1 MTSATLENMRAWTRL
16 TVAERKARMDSISGD
31 FLLPTYTPRRKP
43 DMSDPRPTPDRVTD
57 AMKAEIR
64 ERLGRG
70 GNGLVSP
77 GTTTPRGVVTDNPDH
92 PGRFDDGEPMR
103 SGQAGLVWALLN
115 KELRP
120 INPAAADAGQKWFDA
135 EKDKLTK
142 VQASAWIDRI
152 RAMIKA
158 GPSAPVHTNDAPPS
172 TTSVPEF
179 NNAWA
184 RWREL
189 AAQLVEFGGRYGA
202 RFAVATEA
210 GSDNDL
216 AFWWVV
222 PGKDHNQGKFWLR
235 QVIGGQGPV
244 RVRMSVEAMIS
255 VAEKIIAA
263 GPKESLLLFGQ
274 TLGHCGHCNLELTNQ
289 ESRGFGIGP
298 TCRKNKGW

>member
-1 MTSATLENMRAWTRL
+1 MTSATLENIRSWIGL
-16 TVAERKARMDSISGD
+16 GEDARELRIQQAVIEFGRSVYV
-31 FLLPTYTPRRKP
+31 PRKP
-43 DMSDPRPTPDRVTD
+43 DMSDPRPTPDRVTP

-70 GNGLVSP
+70 GNGLISP
-77 GTTTPRGVVTDNPDH
+77 GTTARRVDTANPDNP
-92 PGRFDDGEPMR
+92 GRVDDGEPMR
-103 SGQAGLVWALLN
+103 DKQRGLVMVLLER
-115 KELRP
+115 ELRP
-120 INPAAADAGQKWFDA
+120 VNPAAADAGKRWFEDQA
-135 EKDKLTK
+135 PTMTK
-142 VQASAWIDRI
+142 VQASDWITRI
-152 RAMIKA
+152 RAMIAA
-158 GPSAPVHTNDAPPS
+158 GPSAPVHTNPAPPS
-172 TTSVPEF
+172 TTSHESF
-179 NNAWA
+179 GNAWA

-222 PGKDHNQGKFWLR
+222 PGKHQHEGKFWLR

-289 ESRGFGIGP
+289 ESREFGIGP
-298 TCRKNKGW
+298 YCRKNKGW